1 MTERP
6 SRNCLA
12 CISFKLKD
20 FSLEYLMRT
29 LILIVVLCCCSA
41 IAQANPTDSIPVL
54 LTDTE
59 IQIECTEGINS
70 MYNFDFKRADSQFR
84 WLKGKYGWHP
94 LPYFLLGLSQWWRIV
109 PNIQNTQYDDAMLVY
124 MDSTIL
130 VAENIFEHGSK
141 VEGGFFLSAAYAFKG
156 RLYAERHAWRKAAT
170 AGKNAMKYLDYCRDH
185 EEFGPEILFGD
196 ALYNYYA
203 VWIPENY
210 PVLKPVMMFFRD
222 GDKDLGLTQLKEVAN
237 NAFFTRTEAQYFLM
251 RIMANEENNKKA
263 ALFTSQYLHET
274 FPKNAYFHRFYAQML
289 YSTGQ
294 HSKVEDVSLS
304 IISKIDSSF
313 IGYEQ
318 NSGRYAAFFLG
329 EINAHNDEP
338 EIAEKYYK
346 LCVKYGDE
354 IGAQNKG
361 YYLYSVLNIG
371 RYAADRGEKE
381 YAKEQFKKV
390 KKLSGKKDRTYDL
403 AKKYLK
409 GL

>member
-1 MTERP
+1 
-6 SRNCLA
+6 
-12 CISFKLKD
+12 
-20 FSLEYLMRT
+20 MRT
-29 LILIVVLCCCSA
+29 LLFFTVILVLTFN
-41 IAQANPTDSIPVL
+41 AQASPNDSIPVL

-109 PNIQNTQYDDAMLVY
+109 PNIQDEQYDSAMLAY
-124 MDSTIL
+124 MDSTIM
-130 VAENIFEHGSK
+130 VAENILEHGSE

-156 RLYAERHAWRKAAT
+156 RLYAERHSWRKAAT
-170 AGKNAMKYLDYCRDH
+170 AGKNAMKYLDYCRNQ

-196 ALYNYYA
+196 ALYNYYS

-210 PVLKPVMMFFRD
+210 PILKPVMVFFRD
-222 GDKDLGLTQLKEVAN
+222 GDKELGLKQLKEVAN

-251 RIMANEENNKKA
+251 RIMANEENNRRA
-263 ALFTSQYLHET
+263 ALFTSEYLYQT
-274 FPKNAYFHRFYAQML
+274 FPNNAYFHRFYARLL

-294 HSKVEDVSLS
+294 HSKAEDVSLS
-304 IISKIDSSF
+304 IIAKIDSSYL
-313 IGYEQ
+313 GYEQ

-329 EINAHNDEP
+329 EINAHRDEV
-338 EIAEKYYK
+338 EEAEKYYK

-354 IGAQNKG
+354 IGAQEKG
-361 YYLYSVLNIG
+361 YYLYSVLNLG
-371 RYAADRGEKE
+371 RYAAERGETE

-390 KKLSGKKDRTYDL
+390 KKLANKKDRTYDL
-403 AKKYLK
+403 AKDYLK
-409 GL
+409 NL